1 MRSSI
6 KSESP
11 RRAADGTVSSRLQYW
26 LLLFG
31 FWTVLPFLGAALA
44 DLAIGHPV
52 SFPRPPMVLYVLLL
66 WWAWVPLTPLIVTLG
81 RRFPLREAGVPPEG
95 GKWDRAPK
103 GGKWNIVKHALIH
116 MLASWLVAFVLSFYM
131 MAMTALIPVIPGGY
145 AQEWSATLILTNAFK
160 VFEGPGA
167 LAQIIYWT
175 VLAVSLTL
183 ASYQRSRQRTALLA
197 EARLE
202 SLKAQVHPH
211 FLFNTLNTISTL
223 MDEDV
228 QAARRMISHLSELL
242 RASLRSHAAQE
253 VTLGEE
259 LELVGLYLEI
269 EKVRFE
275 DRLHLHFEIEDET
288 RDALVP
294 HLMLQPLVE
303 NAILHG
309 ISRDSTAGELRLEA
323 RRLGGL
329 LRLRIHDD
337 GPGPPDVVPPEGGKR
352 NSPGDPSSGEG
363 IGLANARARLDELYG
378 RYGRLE
384 LRRRQPRGTTVVVEL
399 LFSDN

>member
-6 KSESP
+6 ASEPSASRFSDRSAPAFRRP
-11 RRAADGTVSSRLQYW
+11 RSW
-26 LLLFG
+26 LFLLG
-31 FWTVLPFLGAALA
+31 LWTVLPLALA
-44 DLAIGHPV
+44 TSMDLAMG
-52 SFPRPPMVLYVLLL
+52 RPADAPGSWQEILHYLLI
-66 WWAWVPLTPLIVTLG
+66 WCPWVPLTPLVVALG
-81 RRFPLREAGVPPEG
+81 RRFPLRSPRVPL
-95 GKWDRAPK
+95 
-103 GGKWNIVKHALIH
+103 HALIH
-116 MLASWLVAFVLSFYM
+116 LLASWLVAVALNLYLAAATAVL
-131 MAMTALIPVIPGGY
+131 PV
-145 AQEWSATLILTNAFK
+145 EWSAAEVLSQAFR
-160 VFEGPGA
+160 VFEGFGA
-167 LAQIIYWT
+167 LSQILYWT
-175 VLAVSLTL
+175 VLAASITL
-183 ASYQRSRQRTALLA
+183 ASYQRSRQRAALLA

-202 SLKAQVHPH
+202 SLKAQVRPH

-228 QAARRMISHLSELL
+228 HQARRMISHLSELL
-242 RASLRSHAAQE
+242 RASLQGRAAQE

-275 DRLHLHFEIEDET
+275 DRLRPRFEIEDET

-337 GPGPPDVVPPEGGKR
+337 GPGPPE
-352 NSPGDPSSGEG
+352 PGSGEPGVGEG

-378 RYGRLE
+378 RAGRLA
-384 LRRRQPRGTTVVVEL
+384 LRRRRPRGTTVEVEVPFHL
-399 LFSDN
+399 RGVEEAA